1 MSALTGPALTAALL
15 LVLAGAMKAV
25 DPAMTAGALRA
36 LGVRS
41 SKTLVRVGAAAELL
55 LGLLAIAAGW
65 TAVWWLVAASYVAFA
80 GFVVVALRAGTV
92 VGSCGCFGREDTPAH
107 PLHVVVDVA
116 LAATAAA
123 AAVRGV
129 GAPLDAIADAP
140 AQGSVVGGLS
150 LLAVVVLYVAL
161 VDVPRALREPRRY

>member
-1 MSALTGPALTAALL
+1 
-15 LVLAGAMKAV
+15 
-25 DPAMTAGALRA
+25 
-36 LGVRS
+36 
-41 SKTLVRVGAAAELL
+41 
-55 LGLLAIAAGW
+55 
-65 TAVWWLVAASYVAFA
+65 
-80 GFVVVALRAGTV
+80 VVALRAGTV

>member
-1 MSALTGPALTAALL
+1 MPALTGPALTAALL

-65 TAVWWLVAASYVAFA
+65 TAVWWLVATSYVAFA
-80 GFVVVALRAGTV
+80 AFVVVALRAGTV
-92 VGSCGCFGREDTPAH
+92 VGS
-107 PLHVVVDVA
+107 
-116 LAATAAA
+116 AAA
-123 AAVRGV
+123 SGARTRLCIRSMSWSTSPWRQRPRQPQFGPSAHRSTPSPTRRDRGRW
-129 GAPLDAIADAP
+129 L
-140 AQGSVVGGLS
+140 GG
-150 LLAVVVLYVAL
+150 
-161 VDVPRALREPRRY
+161 